1 MSERQTVSVELLT
14 APDCPNAP
22 AARALLTGCLH
33 RLGLDVRVW
42 ERVGEFPSPTILVD
56 GVDVMTG
63 REGGPS
69 MSVCR
74 LDVPTE
80 ARVLA
85 ALRRPSE
92 PADVPGGP

>member
-1 MSERQTVSVELLT
+1 MNVELLI

-22 AARALLTGCLH
+22 AARALLAACLH

-42 ERVGEFPSPTILVD
+42 ERVGEFSSPTILVD

-63 REGGPS
+63 GNGGPP
-69 MSVCR
+69 MSACR

-85 ALRRPSE
+85 ALQRR
-92 PADVPGGP
+92 